1 MPQKNWKQKDNMG
14 FLIRQT
20 TRNRVWIC
28 GDTKV
33 ARKMLEFILANSDAR
48 KLTCLGKKQVP
59 VERDTFHKMN

>member
-1 MPQKNWKQKDNMG
+1 MG
-14 FLIRQT
+14 FLIRPT

-28 GDTKV
+28 GGTKV
-33 ARKMLEFILANSDAR
+33 GRKMLEFILASSDAR